1 MNTKK
6 LICSLATAAVVM
18 LMSGCGNQSIEDQFV
33 FGKTR
38 VHCADATITINS
50 PFELAVNGKQ
60 ADLGPRD
67 TDSVNAEG
75 HNQNIQIIVSASRA
89 GSGET
94 VDSEKQKAL
103 DIMTSDQMLT
113 NLKTDVKTAKAA
125 GQDAQ
130 VLTFTFTE
138 NDQGMST
145 NLTVIEYIFEYKNVV
160 WRTIYQFR
168 TDDPVGK
175 ALAERLAGKIL
186 PGTVT

>member
-60 ADLGPRD
+60 ADLGLRD

-103 DIMTSDQMLT
+103 DI
-113 NLKTDVKTAKAA
+113 KTAKAA

-145 NLTVIEYIFEYKNVV
+145 NLTVIEYIFEYQNVV
-160 WRTIYQFR
+160 WRTIYQYR

-186 PGTVT
+186 PGTVI

>member
-94 VDSEKQKAL
+94 VGTGYYDQRSDADQSE
-103 DIMTSDQMLT
+103 D
-113 NLKTDVKTAKAA
+113 
-125 GQDAQ
+125 
-130 VLTFTFTE
+130 
-138 NDQGMST
+138 
-145 NLTVIEYIFEYKNVV
+145 
-160 WRTIYQFR
+160 RR
-168 TDDPVGK
+168 
-175 ALAERLAGKIL
+175 
-186 PGTVT
+186 

>member
-1 MNTKK
+1 ME
-6 LICSLATAAVVM
+6 ISLLKISLFLERHVYIARM
-18 LMSGCGNQSIEDQFV
+18 LPLPLTVHLNWQSM
-33 FGKTR
+33 
-38 VHCADATITINS
+38 
-50 PFELAVNGKQ
+50 VNRLY
-60 ADLGPRD
+60 LGPRD

-145 NLTVIEYIFEYKNVV
+145 NLTVIEYIFEYQNVV
-160 WRTIYQFR
+160 WRTIYQYR

-186 PGTVT
+186 PGTVI

>member
-38 VHCADATITINS
+38 VHCADATSTINS

-89 GSGET
+89 GSRET

-186 PGTVT
+186 PGTVI

>member
-1 MNTKK
+1 MEISRLK
-6 LICSLATAAVVM
+6 ISL
-18 LMSGCGNQSIEDQFV
+18 F

-75 HNQNIQIIVSASRA
+75 HNQNIQIIVSASQA

-103 DIMTSDQMLT
+103 DIMTRRSRDADQSD
-113 NLKTDVKTAKAA
+113 D
-125 GQDAQ
+125 
-130 VLTFTFTE
+130 
-138 NDQGMST
+138 
-145 NLTVIEYIFEYKNVV
+145 
-160 WRTIYQFR
+160 RR
-168 TDDPVGK
+168 
-175 ALAERLAGKIL
+175 
-186 PGTVT
+186 